1 MSTTANLEYDPYDF
15 DIDSDPYP
23 IWKRLRDEA
32 PLYYNDRYGFYAL
45 SRFDD
50 VDAASTDWRTYS
62 SAKGILLEMIKS
74 GLPNPPGLFIGED
87 PPEHDMHRK
96 ILSRAVTPRRV
107 KELELRIRELCAE
120 YLDPWR
126 GSDGFDVVTEF
137 AANLPMRVIGALV
150 GIPEEFQTG
159 IRENLSQTAR
169 LEKGEAPEE
178 QALPTLGEPYRPFL
192 AYRREHP
199 ADDFLTELIQATFT
213 DVLTGDERRL
223 EDAEI
228 LTTSACS
235 MPPAT
240 RPPLASLVGR

>member
-1 MSTTANLEYDPYDF
+1 MSTTAKLEYDPYDF
-15 DIDSDPYP
+15 EIDSDPYP

-32 PLYYNDRYGFYAL
+32 PLYYNDRYEFYAL

-50 VDAASTDWRTYS
+50 VEAASIDWRTYS

-87 PPEHDMHRK
+87 PPQHDVHRK

-107 KELELRIRELCAE
+107 KELELRIRDLCAE

-159 IRENLSQTAR
+159 IRENF
-169 LEKGEAPEE
+169 EPERASRE
-178 QALPTLGEPYRPFL
+178 GRGS
-192 AYRREHP
+192 RRANSTHP
-199 ADDFLTELIQATFT
+199 
-213 DVLTGDERRL
+213 R
-223 EDAEI
+223 
-228 LTTSACS
+228 
-235 MPPAT
+235 
-240 RPPLASLVGR
+240 